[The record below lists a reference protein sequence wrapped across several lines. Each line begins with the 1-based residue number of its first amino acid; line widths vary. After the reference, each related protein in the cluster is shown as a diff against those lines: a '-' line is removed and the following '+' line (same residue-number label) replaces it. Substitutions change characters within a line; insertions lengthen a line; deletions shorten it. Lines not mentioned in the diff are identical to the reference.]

1 MKLLDILQEKRSI
14 PAKYKGDIRTLKEYI
29 FRDWQTF
36 NQKVVPS
43 FKLLRGRVVKES
55 YNSTSAKNSL
65 MSLVDFAAKK
75 YTAECTNRKYM
86 WNEIFPRKERYALAT
101 QLVEFFEKYNLTPEN
116 SLILEQGSQEH
127 EAKVSFSEIEVGVSD
142 DKPKLV
148 LNFNYDEETTNYIT
162 NILSK
167 GQTLQLRESDLMIMK
182 NLLKV
187 NLMDVSS
194 GQQMSYLRFE
204 IEESSITRPD
214 IKQLTSGAFLNRPV
228 VLEIIGDA
236 SEQFSDTEPELD
248 STNQVQSPEISD
260 TELREI
266 VKESILKYKGR
277 I

>member
-127 EAKVSFSEIEVGVSD
+127 EAKVSFSEIEIAATE

-148 LNFNYDEETTNYIT
+148 INLNYDEETTNYIT

-167 GQTLQLRESDLMIMK
+167 GQTLQLRESDFQSMN

-187 NLMDVSS
+187 KLIDVSS
-194 GQQMSYLRFE
+194 GQQMSYLRFQV
-204 IEESSITRPD
+204 EESGITRPD
-214 IKQLTSGAFLNRPV
+214 VKQLTSGAFLNRPV

-236 SEQFSDTEPELD
+236 VDQQSDNTQEFN
-248 STNQVQSPEISD
+248 SNQQSPEPPISD
-260 TELREI
+260 SELREI